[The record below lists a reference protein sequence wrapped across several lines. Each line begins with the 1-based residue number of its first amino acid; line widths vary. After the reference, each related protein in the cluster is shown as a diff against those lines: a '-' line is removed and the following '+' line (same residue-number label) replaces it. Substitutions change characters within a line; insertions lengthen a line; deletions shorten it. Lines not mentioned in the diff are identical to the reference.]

1 MNSPCGSC
9 RIGVFYDGNFLLH
22 ASNYYNYIHPVK
34 RRLSL
39 SGLHNF
45 IRHRVAEEEGIEPSK
60 CQIAQAHYFR
70 GRLNAAEAAQRG
82 NQLYNDRV
90 FDDILMSEGIQ
101 PHYLPL
107 RNLQGKKE
115 ERGIDVWL
123 SLEAYELAMTGRI
136 DTVVLI
142 VSDTDYTP
150 LMRKLTGLGLRIM
163 LLSWEFEYVNDDG
176 VKMVTKTSHE
186 LLSLATY
193 PVAMHDVINY
203 GVQQNNPLISEMFVA
218 PDPSRQAREQTFE
231 TSEILS
237 LKNGFVFIKYPNNN
251 LFFHYQDVVGEFA
264 DLNVGDPVEFTIE
277 QNQQKQDVAK
287 NVRKLLPSE
296 IKKIAKREPAFNRYD
311 EE

>member
-1 MNSPCGSC
+1 MSLPCGSC

-39 SGLHNF
+39 GGLHNF
-45 IRHRVAEEEGIEPSK
+45 IRHRVAEEEGLEPSK

-176 VKMVTKTSHE
+176 AKMVTKTSHE

-237 LKNGFVFIKYPNNN
+237 LKNGFGFIKYPNNN

-264 DLNVGDPVEFTIE
+264 DLSVGDPVEFTIE

-296 IKKIAKREPAFNRYD
+296 IKKIAKKGAGL
-311 EE
+311 

>member
-1 MNSPCGSC
+1 MSSPCGSC

-39 SGLHNF
+39 GGLHNF
-45 IRHRVAEEEGIEPSK
+45 IRHRVAEEEGLEPSK

-176 VKMVTKTSHE
+176 AKMVTKTSHE

-237 LKNGFVFIKYPNNN
+237 LKNGFGFIKYPNNN

-264 DLNVGDPVEFTIE
+264 DLSVGDPVEFTIE
-277 QNQQKQDVAK
+277 QNQQRQDVAK

-296 IKKIAKREPAFNRYD
+296 IKKIAKKGAGL
-311 EE
+311 

>member
-136 DTVVLI
+136 VVLI

-237 LKNGFVFIKYPNNN
+237 LKNGFGFIKYPNNN

-296 IKKIAKREPAFNRYD
+296 IKKIAKKGAGL
-311 EE
+311 

>member
-39 SGLHNF
+39 GGLHNF

-203 GVQQNNPLISEMFVA
+203 GVQQHNPLISEMFVA

-237 LKNGFVFIKYPNNN
+237 LKNGFGFIKYPNNN

-296 IKKIAKREPAFNRYD
+296 IKKIAKKGAGL
-311 EE
+311 

>member
-39 SGLHNF
+39 GGLHNF

-101 PHYLPL
+101 PHSLPL

-237 LKNGFVFIKYPNNN
+237 LKNGFGFIKYPNNN

-296 IKKIAKREPAFNRYD
+296 IKKIAKKGAGL
-311 EE
+311 

>member
-231 TSEILS
+231 TSKILS
-237 LKNGFVFIKYPNNN
+237 LKNGFGFIKYPNNN

-296 IKKIAKREPAFNRYD
+296 IKKIAKKGAGL
-311 EE
+311 

>member
-39 SGLHNF
+39 GGLHNF

-203 GVQQNNPLISEMFVA
+203 GVQQNNPLISEMFV
-218 PDPSRQAREQTFE
+218 DPSRQAREQTFE

-237 LKNGFVFIKYPNNN
+237 LKNGFGFIKYPNNN

-296 IKKIAKREPAFNRYD
+296 IKKIAKKGAGL
-311 EE
+311 

>member
-39 SGLHNF
+39 GGLHNF

-70 GRLNAAEAAQRG
+70 GRLIAAEAAQRG

-237 LKNGFVFIKYPNNN
+237 LKNGFGFIKYPNNN

-296 IKKIAKREPAFNRYD
+296 IKKIAKKGAGL
-311 EE
+311 

>member
-39 SGLHNF
+39 GGLHNF

-203 GVQQNNPLISEMFVA
+203 GVQQTNPLISAMFVA

-237 LKNGFVFIKYPNNN
+237 LKNGFGFIKYPNNN

-296 IKKIAKREPAFNRYD
+296 IKKIAKKGAGL
-311 EE
+311 

>member
-39 SGLHNF
+39 GGLHNF
-45 IRHRVAEEEGIEPSK
+45 IRHRVAEEEGIELSK

-237 LKNGFVFIKYPNNN
+237 LKNGFGFIKYPNNN

-296 IKKIAKREPAFNRYD
+296 IKKIAKKGAGL
-311 EE
+311 

>member
-39 SGLHNF
+39 GGLHNF

-203 GVQQNNPLISEMFVA
+203 GVQQKNPLISEMFVA

-237 LKNGFVFIKYPNNN
+237 LKNGFGFIKYPNNN

-296 IKKIAKREPAFNRYD
+296 IKKIAKKGAGL
-311 EE
+311 

>member
-39 SGLHNF
+39 GGLHNF

-142 VSDTDYTP
+142 VSDSDYTP

-237 LKNGFVFIKYPNNN
+237 LKNGFGFIKYPNNN

-296 IKKIAKREPAFNRYD
+296 IKKIAKKGAGL
-311 EE
+311 

>member
-39 SGLHNF
+39 GGLHNF

-163 LLSWEFEYVNDDG
+163 LLSWEFEYVNGDG

-237 LKNGFVFIKYPNNN
+237 LKNGFGFIKYPNNN

-296 IKKIAKREPAFNRYD
+296 IKKIAKKGAGL
-311 EE
+311 

>member
-39 SGLHNF
+39 GGLHNF

-115 ERGIDVWL
+115 ELAEFSGRL
-123 SLEAYELAMTGRI
+123 QELAGQSDCSGR
-136 DTVVLI
+136 
-142 VSDTDYTP
+142 
-150 LMRKLTGLGLRIM
+150 R
-163 LLSWEFEYVNDDG
+163 
-176 VKMVTKTSHE
+176 
-186 LLSLATY
+186 
-193 PVAMHDVINY
+193 
-203 GVQQNNPLISEMFVA
+203 
-218 PDPSRQAREQTFE
+218 
-231 TSEILS
+231 
-237 LKNGFVFIKYPNNN
+237 
-251 LFFHYQDVVGEFA
+251 
-264 DLNVGDPVEFTIE
+264 
-277 QNQQKQDVAK
+277 
-287 NVRKLLPSE
+287 
-296 IKKIAKREPAFNRYD
+296 
-311 EE
+311 

>member
-237 LKNGFVFIKYPNNN
+237 LKNGFGFIKYPNNN
-251 LFFHYQDVVGEFA
+251 LFFHYQDVVGKFA

-296 IKKIAKREPAFNRYD
+296 IKKIAKKGAGL
-311 EE
+311 

>member
-39 SGLHNF
+39 GGLHNF
-45 IRHRVAEEEGIEPSK
+45 IRHRVAEEEGLEPSK

-176 VKMVTKTSHE
+176 AKMVTKTSHE

-237 LKNGFVFIKYPNNN
+237 LKNGFGFIKYPNNN

-264 DLNVGDPVEFTIE
+264 DLSVGDPVEFTIE

-296 IKKIAKREPAFNRYD
+296 IKKIAKKGAGL
-311 EE
+311 

>member
-1 MNSPCGSC
+1 MNSACGSC

-39 SGLHNF
+39 GGLHNF

-237 LKNGFVFIKYPNNN
+237 LKNGFGFIKYPNNN

-296 IKKIAKREPAFNRYD
+296 IKKIAKKGAGL
-311 EE
+311 

>member
-1 MNSPCGSC
+1 MSSPLESR

-22 ASNYYNYIHPVK
+22 ASNYYNYIHPVR

-39 SGLHNF
+39 GGLHNF
-45 IRHRVAEEEGIEPSK
+45 ICHRVAEEEGVAPQR
-60 CQIAQAHYFR
+60 CRIAEAHYFR

-90 FDDILMSEGIQ
+90 FDDILMSEGIH

-107 RNLQGKKE
+107 RNLLGKKE
-115 ERGIDVWL
+115 ERGVDVWL
-123 SLEAYELAMTGRI
+123 SLEAFELALR
-136 DTVVLI
+136 DRLDVVVLI

-150 LMRKLTGLGLRIM
+150 LLRKLTALGVRIM

-193 PVAMHDVINY
+193 PVAMHDVINC
-203 GVQQNNPLISEMFVA
+203 GVRQDNPLIEEMFVA
-218 PDPSRQAREQTFE
+218 ADHNRQNHREKTFE

-237 LKNGFVFIKYPNNN
+237 LKNGFGFIRYPNNN
-251 LFFHYQDVVGEFA
+251 LFFHYQDVHGEFS

-287 NVRKLLPSE
+287 NVRKLTPAE
-296 IKKIAKREPAFNRYD
+296 AAERRRERA
-311 EE
+311 EA

>member
-39 SGLHNF
+39 GGLHNF

-163 LLSWEFEYVNDDG
+163 QLSWEFEYVNDDG

-237 LKNGFVFIKYPNNN
+237 LKNGFGFIKYPNNN

-296 IKKIAKREPAFNRYD
+296 IKKIAKKGAGL
-311 EE
+311 

>member
-39 SGLHNF
+39 GGLHNF

-82 NQLYNDRV
+82 NQLYTDRV

-107 RNLQGKKE
+107 RYLQGKKE

-237 LKNGFVFIKYPNNN
+237 LKNGFGFIKYPNNN

-287 NVRKLLPSE
+287 NVR
-296 IKKIAKREPAFNRYD
+296 
-311 EE
+311 

>member
-1 MNSPCGSC
+1 MSSPCGSC

-34 RRLSL
+34 RRLRL
-39 SGLHNF
+39 GGLHNF
-45 IRHRVAEEEGIEPSK
+45 IRHRVAEEEGLEPSK

-176 VKMVTKTSHE
+176 AKMVTKTSHE

-237 LKNGFVFIKYPNNN
+237 LKNGFGFIKYPNNN

-264 DLNVGDPVEFTIE
+264 DLSVGDPVEFTIE

-296 IKKIAKREPAFNRYD
+296 IKKIAKKGAGL
-311 EE
+311 

>member
-39 SGLHNF
+39 GGLHNF

-237 LKNGFVFIKYPNNN
+237 LKNGFGFIKYPNNN

-296 IKKIAKREPAFNRYD
+296 VKKIAKKGAGL
-311 EE
+311 

>member
-1 MNSPCGSC
+1 MNSSCGSC

-39 SGLHNF
+39 GGLHNF

-82 NQLYNDRV
+82 DQLYNDRV

-237 LKNGFVFIKYPNNN
+237 LKNGFGFIKYPNNN

-296 IKKIAKREPAFNRYD
+296 IKKIAKKGAGL
-311 EE
+311 

>member
-39 SGLHNF
+39 GGLHNF

-107 RNLQGKKE
+107 RTLQGKKE

-237 LKNGFVFIKYPNNN
+237 LKNGFGFIKYPNNN

-296 IKKIAKREPAFNRYD
+296 IKKIAKKGAGL
-311 EE
+311 

>member
-39 SGLHNF
+39 GGLHNF

-231 TSEILS
+231 TSERLS
-237 LKNGFVFIKYPNNN
+237 LKNGFGFIKYPNNN

-264 DLNVGDPVEFTIE
+264 ALNVGDPVEFTIE
-277 QNQQKQDVAK
+277 PNQQKQDFAK

-296 IKKIAKREPAFNRYD
+296 IKKIAKKGAGL
-311 EE
+311 

>member
-39 SGLHNF
+39 GGLHNF

-237 LKNGFVFIKYPNNN
+237 LKNGFGFIKYPNNN

-277 QNQQKQDVAK
+277 QNQQKHDVAK

-296 IKKIAKREPAFNRYD
+296 IKKIAKKGAGL
-311 EE
+311 

>member
-39 SGLHNF
+39 GGLHNF

-176 VKMVTKTSHE
+176 MKMVTKTSHE

-237 LKNGFVFIKYPNNN
+237 LKNGFGFIKYPNNN

-296 IKKIAKREPAFNRYD
+296 IKKIAKKGAGL
-311 EE
+311 

>member
-39 SGLHNF
+39 GGLHNF

-231 TSEILS
+231 TIEILS
-237 LKNGFVFIKYPNNN
+237 LKNGFGFIKYPNNN

-296 IKKIAKREPAFNRYD
+296 IKKIAKKGAGL
-311 EE
+311 

>member
-1 MNSPCGSC
+1 MSLPCGSC
-9 RIGVFYDGNFLLH
+9 RIGVFYDGKFLLH

-39 SGLHNF
+39 GGLHNF
-45 IRHRVAEEEGIEPSK
+45 IRHRVAEEEGLEPSK

-176 VKMVTKTSHE
+176 AKMVTKTSHE

-237 LKNGFVFIKYPNNN
+237 LKNGFGFIKYPNNN

-264 DLNVGDPVEFTIE
+264 DLSVGDPVEFTIE

-296 IKKIAKREPAFNRYD
+296 IKKIAKKGAGL
-311 EE
+311 

>member
-39 SGLHNF
+39 GGLHNF

-136 DTVVLI
+136 DPVVLI

-203 GVQQNNPLISEMFVA
+203 GVQQDNPLISEMFVA

-237 LKNGFVFIKYPNNN
+237 LKNGFGFIKYPNNN

-296 IKKIAKREPAFNRYD
+296 IKKIAKKGAGL
-311 EE
+311 

>member
-39 SGLHNF
+39 GGLHNF

-163 LLSWEFEYVNDDG
+163 LLSWEFKYVNDDG

-237 LKNGFVFIKYPNNN
+237 LKNGFGFIKYPNNN

-296 IKKIAKREPAFNRYD
+296 IKKIAKKGAGL
-311 EE
+311 

>member
-39 SGLHNF
+39 GGLHNF

-203 GVQQNNPLISEMFVA
+203 GVQQNNPLISEMFVT

-237 LKNGFVFIKYPNNN
+237 LKNGFGFIKYPNNN

-296 IKKIAKREPAFNRYD
+296 IKKIAKRGAGL
-311 EE
+311 

>member
-39 SGLHNF
+39 GGLHNF

-70 GRLNAAEAAQRG
+70 GRLNAAEAAQRE

-237 LKNGFVFIKYPNNN
+237 LKNGFGFIKYPNNN

-296 IKKIAKREPAFNRYD
+296 IKKIAKKGAGL
-311 EE
+311 

>member
-39 SGLHNF
+39 GGLHNF

-218 PDPSRQAREQTFE
+218 PDPSRQAREQMFE

-237 LKNGFVFIKYPNNN
+237 LKNGFGFIKYPNNN

-296 IKKIAKREPAFNRYD
+296 IKKIAKKGAGL
-311 EE
+311 

>member
-1 MNSPCGSC
+1 MNSSCGSC

-39 SGLHNF
+39 GGLHNF

-237 LKNGFVFIKYPNNN
+237 LKNGFGFIKYPNNN

-296 IKKIAKREPAFNRYD
+296 IKKIAKKGAGL
-311 EE
+311 